1 MKENDI
7 TDILRAD
14 QTLREA
20 VSRREQQL
28 PPMPA
33 GLDERLMRR
42 IETESGRPGHRH
54 LWLYTAIAAVAASLL
69 LLIALH
75 LGKDTTDELPPVTLS
90 AEGSAGD
97 PARIIS
103 LTGADARAPKVADAG
118 EGTRAH
124 SVADAGKGA
133 RAHRVAAI
141 PDTLGSGIWQSERNV
156 VRAVQIL
163 TECETS
169 IMKGEQ
175 SVRNA
180 VVEATYHVMPQP
192 NTTLVVCET
201 GDYQIVEDNR
211 QTIIEI

>member
-124 SVADAGKGA
+124 
-133 RAHRVAAI
+133 RVAAI